1 MVAVRV
7 IGLLAV
13 LMVCATAN
21 AQLTKEE
28 AQLQADIEKAKADA
42 AASKAA
48 ARKSELEL
56 QQAEEKARLELQS
69 KQDAADEA
77 RRKAISDA
85 IKSVSDLKADAKDVT
100 VTGTAIETKALA
112 YRALNPIAKRIV
124 TEIGDQLCGGNAVQ
138 VVLADDQ
145 LIGAIPAY
153 QAGVATLQTLNT
165 QYESMIKQARKS
177 FTGLKDDYQ
186 ISTRS
191 FAATLPFL
199 LQGVAAV
206 GALVQTFKTQLGVTN
221 ADVSIDTLALHGAL
235 ASQWPRTCSKGGNL
249 AQLTAYP
256 NMNLAYASS
265 DVGKEVTA
273 LNASFNMGLELEA
286 EITIW
291 LTRTKEA
298 AARAAAAKKPAA
310 QKPKPAKTAQATAD
324 KAKAKVDSAKPP
336 PEKPKPK
343 PKPKPEQSAQRQAA
357 EAESETL
364 AAIEAILAKLKAANQ
379 RIEQAIQ
386 ALVATSE
393 KQPVSPLVQL
403 LKLERFAK
411 AIGNSNTNIL
421 TVKAVAGGGNTVTTN
436 SFWSGPKVFHSGGA
450 VLAYTLTG
458 HDGVYIRGG
467 VLDMHVGYVQLEV
480 SGRSSLGSSWSE
492 PGGGNE

>member
-7 IGLLAV
+7 IGLLAI
-13 LMVCATAN
+13 LMVCATAS

-42 AASKAA
+42 AASRAA

-56 QQAEEKARLELQS
+56 QQAEEKARLDLQS
-69 KQDAADEA
+69 KQDAADET

-124 TEIGDQLCGGNAVQ
+124 AEIGDQLCSGNAAQ

-153 QAGVATLQTLNT
+153 QAGVATLQTLNA

-177 FTGLKDDYQ
+177 FTGLRDDYRV
-186 ISTRS
+186 STRS

-206 GALVQTFKTQLGVTN
+206 GALVQTFKTQLGVAST
-221 ADVSIDTLALHGAL
+221 DVSIDTLALHGAL
-235 ASQWPRTCSKGGNL
+235 ASQWPRTCAKGGNP

-256 NMNLAYASS
+256 NMNLPYASS

-310 QKPKPAKTAQATAD
+310 QKPKPAKPAQATPD
-324 KAKAKVDSAKPP
+324 KAKAKVDSAKPAA
-336 PEKPKPK
+336 EKPKPK
-343 PKPKPEQSAQRQAA
+343 PAQSAQQQAA

-364 AAIEAILAKLKAANQ
+364 AAIGAILAKLKAANQ

-411 AIGNSNTNIL
+411 AIGSSNTNIL

-458 HDGVYIRGG
+458 HSGAYIRGG

-480 SGRSSLGSSWSE
+480 RGRSSLGNSWSE